1 MQARKNVITMVT
13 INHWGN
19 LPAINWQTICVL
31 NVIVISSLNK
41 AVECLYCNEIVTYID
56 KIVIKMKILWIINF
70 TFKIMILY
78 TPFLIQVF
86 LIKKSN
92 DHCIRCKKT
101 QHNLHMN
108 ILITYTE
115 CPKNT
120 RFLPEKKNIFC
131 QLGGGCSPPQPLWP
145 CAYVYILFI
154 YLGMYFID
162 KITWLFS
169 AKIKL
174 NS

>member
-13 INHWGN
+13 
-19 LPAINWQTICVL
+19 INWQTICVL

-120 RFLPEKKNIFC
+120 RFLPEKIIFFANW
-131 QLGGGCSPPQPLWP
+131 GGGLQLP
-145 CAYVYILFI
+145 
-154 YLGMYFID
+154 
-162 KITWLFS
+162 S
-169 AKIKL
+169 APMAVRL
-174 NS
+174 C